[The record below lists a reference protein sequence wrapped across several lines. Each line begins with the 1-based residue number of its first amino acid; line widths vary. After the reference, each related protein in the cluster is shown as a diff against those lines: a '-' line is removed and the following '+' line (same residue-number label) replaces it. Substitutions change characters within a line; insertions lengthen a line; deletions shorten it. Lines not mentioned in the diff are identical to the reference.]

1 MTTDHHWIS
10 TYFNLNDDMS
20 AIEKYLDYA
29 NYKYYKKGDI
39 IIPVGVSLDY
49 LIYLKKGQA
58 GRLVTTAGGAQKY
71 IKIVTDHGIIGEVI
85 FFQHITSD
93 YTFEA
98 ITPCE
103 CYFFN
108 RTTVETLFLKDDAII
123 QSLINWFCNRLYSLN
138 AQIQSSMLQN
148 NYDRVCSFL
157 SDYIKTFGYCD
168 SNGHWRYD
176 GKLSHYDIAKYIGIN
191 RVSVTRAITKL
202 QENEIIKKDRHS
214 LIILDITYL
223 ERY

>member
-39 IIPVGVSLDY
+39 IIPVGVSIDY

-71 IKIVTDHGIIGEVI
+71 IKIVTDNGIIGEVI
-85 FFQHITSD
+85 FFQHIISD

-98 ITPCE
+98 ITP
-103 CYFFN
+103 
-108 RTTVETLFLKDDAII
+108 L
-123 QSLINWFCNRLYSLN
+123 SLIH
-138 AQIQSSMLQN
+138 I
-148 NYDRVCSFL
+148 
-157 SDYIKTFGYCD
+157 
-168 SNGHWRYD
+168 
-176 GKLSHYDIAKYIGIN
+176 
-191 RVSVTRAITKL
+191 
-202 QENEIIKKDRHS
+202 
-214 LIILDITYL
+214 
-223 ERY
+223 